1 MKGTNMF
8 IAKCYNWNFSDE
20 FLVIEKTKKS
30 AIELLTKAYSER
42 YAMTLDQ
49 LQEIGYSDF
58 ESYLREEKELQIFE
72 VKSGD
77 VFINDEKR

>member
-1 MKGTNMF
+1 MF

-77 VFINDEKR
+77 VFINDEKRNTYE

>member
-1 MKGTNMF
+1 MF

-30 AIELLTKAYSER
+30 AIELLTKTYSER

-58 ESYLREEKELQIFE
+58 ESYLRDEKELQIFE

-77 VFINDEKR
+77 VFINDEKRDVL

>member
-1 MKGTNMF
+1 MF

-30 AIELLTKAYSER
+30 AIELITKAYSER

-72 VKSGD
+72 VKSGNI
-77 VFINDEKR
+77 FINDEKRNTYE